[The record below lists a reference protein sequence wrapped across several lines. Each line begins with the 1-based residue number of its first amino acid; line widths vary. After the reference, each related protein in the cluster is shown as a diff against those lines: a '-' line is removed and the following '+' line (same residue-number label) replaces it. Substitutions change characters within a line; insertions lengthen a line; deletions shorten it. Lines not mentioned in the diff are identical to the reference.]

1 MSARNAESME
11 FFLFVPQIRTT
22 FERLV
27 ATALAAEQAG
37 FVGMVGMDHIEA
49 PGAVGQPTFEATTVN
64 TWIAARTSRL
74 KVGSLIGCDA
84 FRHPALLAHHAAT
97 INHASG
103 GRFELG
109 IGWGSWTPDFEKFG
123 VEPDQPRDRVE
134 RMGET
139 LDVLRL
145 LWSGESA
152 DYDGRF
158 HKLRGAVL
166 APKPLGRI
174 PILIGGSGPKTL
186 ALVREHAD
194 WWNLDTRYADRMHG
208 AEYDELR
215 AQIGEARISVQQK
228 IGHVTRGASHDEV
241 SEKAKRRF
249 GRKGVR
255 LGTGGE
261 LVDYFAELA
270 GRGVERVYAWMAD
283 HSKPGALEQFGEEV
297 IAPLGGGGRR
307 M

>member
-1 MSARNAESME
+1 ME

-27 ATALAAEQAG
+27 ETALAAERVG
-37 FVGMVGMDHIEA
+37 FTGMVGMDHIEA
-49 PGAVGQPTFEATTVN
+49 PGSLGQPNFETTTVN

-74 KVGSLIGCDA
+74 KVGSLITCDA
-84 FRHPALLAHHAAT
+84 FRHPALLAHHAVT
-97 INHASG
+97 LDHASG

-123 VEPDQPRDRVE
+123 VEPDQPRDRVA
-134 RMGET
+134 RLGET
-139 LDVLRL
+139 LEVLKL
-145 LWSGESA
+145 LWSGESV

-186 ALVREHAD
+186 ALVRQHAD
-194 WWNLDTRYADRMHG
+194 WWNLDTRYAERFHG
-208 AEYDELR
+208 AEFDELR
-215 AQIGEARISVQQK
+215 AQIGTARISVQQK
-228 IGHVTRGASHDEV
+228 VGHVAVGASHEEV
-241 SEKAKRRF
+241 AEKAKRRF
-249 GRKGVR
+249 GRKGVK
-255 LGTGGE
+255 LGSGGE

-270 GRGVERVYAWMAD
+270 GRGVERVYGWLSD
-283 HSKPGALEQFGEEV
+283 YSTPGALEAFGAEV
-297 IAPLGGGGRR
+297 IAPLNGTKVI
-307 M
+307 

>member
-1 MSARNAESME
+1 ME
-11 FFLFVPQIRTT
+11 FYLYVPQIRASMDK
-22 FERLV
+22 LV

-37 FVGMVGMDHIEA
+37 FAGMTGMDHIEA
-49 PGAVGQPTFEATTVN
+49 PGAVGQPTFESATVN

-74 KVGSLIGCDA
+74 KVGSLIACDA
-84 FRHPALLAHHAAT
+84 FRHPAMLAHHAVT
-97 INHASG
+97 LDHASG
-103 GRFELG
+103 GRFDLG
-109 IGWGSWTPDFEKFG
+109 LGWGSWMPDFDRFG
-123 VEPDQPRDRVE
+123 VEPDQPRDRVA

-145 LWSGESA
+145 LWSGESV

-158 HKLRGAVL
+158 HKLRGAML

-208 AEYDELR
+208 PEFEDLC
-215 AQIGEARISVQQK
+215 AQIGTARISVQQK
-228 IGHVTRGASHDEV
+228 VGHVAKGADREAV
-241 SEKAKRRF
+241 AEKAKRRF

-255 LGTGGE
+255 LGAGAE
-261 LVDYFAELA
+261 LVDYFVELA
-270 GRGVERVYAWMAD
+270 GRGVERVYVWMAD
-283 HSKPGALEQFGEEV
+283 HSTPGALEEFGEEV

-307 M
+307 A

>member
-1 MSARNAESME
+1 VE

-37 FVGMVGMDHIEA
+37 FTGMTGMDHIEA
-49 PGAVGQPTFEATTVN
+49 PGSLGQPNFETTTVN

-74 KVGSLIGCDA
+74 KVGSLITCDA
-84 FRHPALLAHHAAT
+84 FRHPALLAHHAVT
-97 INHASG
+97 LDHASG

-109 IGWGSWTPDFEKFG
+109 IGWGSWAADFEKFG
-123 VEPDQPRDRVE
+123 IEPDQPRDRVA
-134 RMGET
+134 RLGET
-139 LDVLRL
+139 LEVLKA
-145 LWSGESA
+145 LWSGESV

-166 APKPLGRI
+166 APKPLGKI

-186 ALVREHAD
+186 ALVRQHAD
-194 WWNLDTRYADRMHG
+194 WWNLDTRYNDRFHG
-208 AEYDELR
+208 QEFDDLR
-215 AQIGEARISVQQK
+215 GQIGSARISVQQK
-228 IGHVTRGASHDEV
+228 VGHVAAGASHEEV
-241 SEKAKRRF
+241 AEKAKRRF

-255 LGTGGE
+255 LGSGPE

-270 GRGVERVYAWMAD
+270 GRGVERVYAWLAD
-283 HSKPGALEQFGEEV
+283 YSTPGALEQFGEEV
-297 IAPLGGGGRR
+297 IAPLGGSAAGCQEP
-307 M
+307 